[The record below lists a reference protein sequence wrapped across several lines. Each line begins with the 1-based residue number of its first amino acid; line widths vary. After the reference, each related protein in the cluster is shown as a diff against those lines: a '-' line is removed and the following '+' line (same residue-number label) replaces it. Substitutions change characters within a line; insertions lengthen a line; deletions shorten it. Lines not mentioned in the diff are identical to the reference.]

1 MIYELTIIFK
11 PEIKDEVAE
20 RRLRNIVE
28 AMGGEI
34 IKRDW
39 DGVKLMPY
47 QMRGYTE
54 GDYFFAEVGLNDPKE
69 VEALSDYL
77 SDHENVLRFL
87 LVKQE
92 LRSKK

>member
-11 PEIKDEVAE
+11 PEVEDAVAE

-39 DGVKLMPY
+39 EGVKTIAY

-54 GDYFFAEVGLNDPKE
+54 GDYFFAEVGLNNPKE
-69 VEALSDYL
+69 AEALSDYL
-77 SDHENVLRFL
+77 NDHENVLRFL
-87 LVKQE
+87 LVRQE